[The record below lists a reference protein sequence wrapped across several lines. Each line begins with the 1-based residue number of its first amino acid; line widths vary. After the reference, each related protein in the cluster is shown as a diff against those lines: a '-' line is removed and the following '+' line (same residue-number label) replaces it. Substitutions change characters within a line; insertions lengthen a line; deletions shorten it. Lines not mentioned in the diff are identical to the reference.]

1 MKKKLLALVMTAV
14 MTVGM
19 LIGCGKEEI
28 AEEPEMVIRVGAMAG
43 PTAMGMVKLM
53 KDAENGETKNMYE
66 FAELAKEASAF
77 VAPLTKGELDIAA
90 VPSNLAST
98 MYNNTDGAVVVL
110 AANTLG
116 VLYVVER
123 GESVQSMTDLAG
135 KKVYATGQGAVPEYT
150 IRYLLKENGLDAEK
164 DLELVWCADTTEAL
178 SYVSADE
185 NAIAVLPQPFVT
197 AACAQVEGLRVA
209 LDLNE
214 QWDMLDNGC
223 HIVTGVV
230 VARKEFVQNYPKQTA
245 QFLAEYEA
253 SVAYTQEQTAD
264 AAELIAEYGIVAKAP
279 LAQKALPNCHIV
291 FMVGKDMKLSVEGF
305 LRTLFEQ
312 NPQAIGGNMPE
323 ADFYYGA

>member
-19 LIGCGKEEI
+19 LTGCGKEKI

-185 NAIAVLPQPFVT
+185 NAIAILPQPFVT
-197 AACAQVEGLRVA
+197 AACAQVEELRVA

-214 QWDMLDNGC
+214 QWDKLDNGC

-264 AAELIAEYGIVAKAP
+264 TAELIAEYGIVAKAP

>member
-19 LIGCGKEEI
+19 LTGCGKEEI

-185 NAIAVLPQPFVT
+185 NAIAILPQPFVT

-214 QWDMLDNGC
+214 QWDKLDNGC

>member
-19 LIGCGKEEI
+19 LTGCGKEEI
-28 AEEPEMVIRVGAMAG
+28 AEEPGMVIRVGAMAG

-164 DLELVWCADTTEAL
+164 DLELIWCADTTEAL

-214 QWDMLDNGC
+214 QWDKLDNGC

-264 AAELIAEYGIVAKAP
+264 TAELIAEYGIVAKAP